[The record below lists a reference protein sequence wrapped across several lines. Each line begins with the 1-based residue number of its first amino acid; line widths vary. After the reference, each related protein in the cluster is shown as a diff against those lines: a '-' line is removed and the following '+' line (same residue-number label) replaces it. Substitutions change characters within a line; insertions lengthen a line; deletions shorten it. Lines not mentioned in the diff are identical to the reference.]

1 MDPTQKYNGFLFDP
15 RCSPPTSSGEIVR
28 VVSALCCKQTQKLMV
43 KHNFPG
49 GVTDAPASA
58 PHKPFKAGSLHESA
72 AHDFLYWE
80 ELGTVTRS
88 ITCQRFFSQRVCCLP
103 RLVVTVEAPTTY
115 FMIQ

>member
-49 GVTDAPASA
+49 GVNTTCIHSKLV
-58 PHKPFKAGSLHESA
+58 HHMNQLHMTS
-72 AHDFLYWE
+72 FTGKNW
-80 ELGTVTRS
+80 G
-88 ITCQRFFSQRVCCLP
+88 QLP
-103 RLVVTVEAPTTY
+103 GV
-115 FMIQ
+115 